1 MKSGFLEGFFCE
13 TLKEIDKYGLATIAL
28 FCSGKGKI
36 TALSSESIK
45 RISEKLKNI
54 QRCRSAILE
63 IRNIPDLFRNL
74 LENNYEKE
82 RNGLILR
89 NSFA

>member
-1 MKSGFLEGFFCE
+1 MKSGFLEGFFARL
-13 TLKEIDKYGLATIAL
+13 LKKLVSMGLL
-28 FCSGKGKI
+28 PSQFFVLEKGKLQHFPLK
-36 TALSSESIK
+36 ALK
-45 RISEKLKNI
+45 GYLKNLKNI
-54 QRCRSAILE
+54 QCCRSAILE